1 MNQNLFSRTEAYL
14 KDIQANEETKL
25 FEYFD
30 TSTDFN
36 FYGEKGGLEIPF
48 NTTNGVYVDG
58 EMDDRNK
65 YKEYIAF
72 DRSFIIRVDIYGI
85 RQGIHLWSSNS
96 SLSLEKL
103 ENLESDVP
111 IYRVTCK

>member
-30 TSTDFN
+30 NSTDFN
-36 FYGEKGGLEIPF
+36 FYGEKRGLEIPF
-48 NTTNGVYVDG
+48 NTANGVYVDS

-72 DRSFIIRVDIYGI
+72 DGSFIIRVDIYGI
-85 RQGIHLWSSNS
+85 RERKSFFDSKDS
-96 SLSLEKL
+96 FFLEQV
-103 ENLESDVP
+103 ENIESKIP